1 MTAQSDGQ
9 RYVTLPL
16 EPMTVETVTLEG
28 KFIRLEPLALAHF
41 DALCEV
47 GLDLELWRF
56 TTSYIRTPDQMRAY
70 LETAL
75 NEHAQATALPF
86 ATVEKSSGRV
96 VGSTRLANI
105 DRINHRAEIGWTWV
119 GTERQR
125 TPVNT
130 EAKYLMLTHAFEVM
144 GCLRVEFKTD
154 SINLKSRAAL
164 LRIGAKEEGTF
175 RNHMI
180 TDTGRIRHSVYF
192 SIIDTE
198 WPSVKAGLEEKLA
211 RPYAA
216 Q

>member
-9 RYVTLPL
+9 RYVTLTL
-16 EPMTVETVTLEG
+16 EPMTVETVALEG
-28 KFIRLEPLALAHF
+28 KFIRLEPLSLAHF
-41 DALCEV
+41 DALCEI
-47 GLDLELWRF
+47 GLDEELWRY

-70 LETAL
+70 LQAAL
-75 NEHAQATALPF
+75 NEQAQATALPF

-119 GTERQR
+119 ATERQR

-180 TDTGRIRHSVYF
+180 TDTGRIRHSAYF

-198 WPSVKAGLEEKLA
+198 WPAVKAGLEEKLA
-211 RPYAA
+211 RPYAS
-216 Q
+216 